1 MTDYQA
7 STTSGAAGSGRR
19 TLTAMFRDRAEAEAA
34 IDRLVEEG
42 FSRDDIRMV
51 PGMERDAET
60 TNLRSGS
67 DSGGFWSSLA
77 DFFFPEEDRHGYAEG
92 LSRGGVLVSVTTSQA
107 QHQRA
112 LDILDDEG
120 TIDMDDWEDSWRSQ
134 GWQGYSG
141 ADRPLGDSGRMGSTS
156 GSFGT
161 AAADASGTAG
171 GLSGAGSTG
180 AAGMAAGTAGLGVG
194 AAPSD
199 RGGYAG
205 TSLAGADMQSDMDQP
220 GVGSDMSGDLGRPRA
235 GGRSADYG
243 SAGGSTLDAS
253 RTGGAAREGE
263 AIPIAEENLEVG
275 KRQVEGGRVRVR
287 SYVVETPVEKQVQL
301 RRERVD
307 IERRPV
313 DRPIGAGDDPFRE
326 RTLEMEERREEP
338 VIRKEARITEEVGL
352 RKDVQDESRT
362 VSDTV
367 RKTEVEVDDQRAER
381 SGKDEVRRRS

>member
-7 STTSGAAGSGRR
+7 STTSGSSAAGSDRR
-19 TLTAMFRDRAEAEAA
+19 TLTAMFRDRGDAEAA

-42 FSRDDIRMV
+42 ITRDDIRMV
-51 PGMERDAET
+51 PGSERDSDAPT
-60 TNLRSGS
+60 LRSGS

-120 TIDMDDWEDSWRSQ
+120 TIDMDEWEDSWRSQ

-141 ADRPLGDSGRMGSTS
+141 ADRPLGDSGLMQSRSTS
-156 GSFGT
+156 GSFG
-161 AAADASGTAG
+161 ASAADAGGTAG
-171 GLSGAGSTG
+171 GLSGEGVAG
-180 AAGMAAGTAGLGVG
+180 AAGTAGLGGSAV
-194 AAPSD
+194 PSD

-205 TSLAGADMQSDMDQP
+205 SSLAGADLQSDMDQP
-220 GVGSDMSGDLGRPRA
+220 GMGRDDAGSPMP

-243 SAGGSTLDAS
+243 
-253 RTGGAAREGE
+253 RTGTTSGSGMDMSGTARTGREGE
-263 AIPIAEENLEVG
+263 TIPVAEENLEIG

-287 SYVVETPVEKQVQL
+287 SYVVETPVEQQVQL
-301 RRERVD
+301 RRERVG

-313 DRPIGAGDDPFRE
+313 DRAVSSDDDPFRE
-326 RTLEMEERREEP
+326 RTLEMEERSEEP
-338 VIRKEARITEEVGL
+338 VVRKEARITEEVGL

-367 RKTEVEVDDQRAER
+367 RKTQVEVDDKRDER
-381 SGKDEVRRRS
+381 RGEGEVRRRT

>member
-1 MTDYQA
+1 MTDYQS
-7 STTSGAAGSGRR
+7 STTSGAGATGSGRR
-19 TLTAMFRDRAEAEAA
+19 TVTAMFRDRSDAESA

-42 FSRDDIRMV
+42 ISRDDIRMV
-51 PGMERDAET
+51 PGSERDTDLT
-60 TNLRSGS
+60 TSRSGS
-67 DSGGFWSSLA
+67 ESGGFWSSLA
-77 DFFFPEEDRHGYAEG
+77 DFFFPEEDRHGYADG

-120 TIDMDDWEDSWRSQ
+120 TIDMDEWEDSWRSQ

-141 ADRPLGDSGRMGSTS
+141 ADRPLGDRGRMASTS
-156 GSFGT
+156 GSFGSS
-161 AAADASGTAG
+161 AADAGATAG
-171 GLSGAGSTG
+171 GLSGAG
-180 AAGMAAGTAGLGVG
+180 AV
-194 AAPSD
+194 PSD

-205 TSLAGADMQSDMDQP
+205 SSLAGGDLGADMDQP
-220 GVGSDMSGDLGRPRA
+220 GLGSDDAGSPMP

-243 SAGGSTLDAS
+243 RAGTPDPRYAQSGPTSGSGLDMSGTA
-253 RTGGAAREGE
+253 RTGREGE
-263 AIPIAEENLEVG
+263 TIPVAEENLEVG
-275 KRQVEGGRVRVR
+275 KRQVGGGRVRVR
-287 SYVVETPVEKQVQL
+287 SYVVETPVEQQVQL

-313 DRPIGAGDDPFRE
+313 DRAVSSGDDPFRE
-326 RTLEMEERREEP
+326 RTLEMEERSEEP
-338 VIRKEARITEEVGL
+338 VVRKEARISEEVGL

-367 RKTEVEVDDQRAER
+367 RKTQVEVDDQRGER